1 MHRAGWSVSL
11 RAEMEREAPLQKRQN
26 PRTAAL
32 SVFSSL
38 CSVASI
44 AFCVFLS
51 ITTSDVTRRI
61 VDLES
66 RNGEPTL
73 IRPVG
78 YSEDDLNVLIRDRVD
93 ELLSQVSLVLYAVY
107 FGNVALHA
115 CTTITV
121 NGLLHG

>member
-1 MHRAGWSVSL
+1 
-11 RAEMEREAPLQKRQN
+11 MEREAHQKRQN
-26 PRTAAL
+26 PRPAVL

-38 CSVASI
+38 CSVASM

-51 ITTSDVTRRI
+51 INTSDVTRRI

-66 RNGEPTL
+66 RIGEPNL

-78 YSEDDLNVLIRDRVD
+78 YSVDDFNILIRDRVD

-115 CTTITV
+115 CTPITV
-121 NGLLHG
+121 SGSLLTVKRG

>member
-1 MHRAGWSVSL
+1 
-11 RAEMEREAPLQKRQN
+11 MEREAPLKKRQN
-26 PRTAAL
+26 PRTAVL

-51 ITTSDVTRRI
+51 INTSDVTRRI

-66 RNGEPTL
+66 RNDEPTL

-78 YSEDDLNVLIRDRVD
+78 YSVDDLNVLIRDRVD
-93 ELLSQVSLVLYAVY
+93 ELLSQVNLVLCAVY
-107 FGNVALHA
+107 FGHVALHV

-121 NGLLHG
+121 NGRLQG